1 MKLTD
6 VTNEKL
12 VMIDTEFNSKEECI
26 DALCERLAQA
36 GSP

>member
-12 VMIDTEFNSKEECI
+12 VMINTEFNSKEECI
-26 DALCERLAQA
+26 DADTYEK
-36 GSP
+36 